1 MTLWVKH
8 TKAER
13 VALLQRA
20 EEKFKINQLALEK
33 DCWVTMVLNAL
44 FKCSCSSDLIFKGG
58 TSLSKGWNLIERFS
72 EESGNHLRE
81 QHQAVLH
88 ILYRQCEQQ
97 EQHIPH
103 YHKEFHFAHQFTR
116 IL

>member
-13 VALLQRA
+13 IALLQRA
-20 EEKFKINQLALEK
+20 EEKFHINQLALEK

-44 FKCSCSSDLIFKGG
+44 FKCSCSKELIFKGG

-72 EESGNHLRE
+72 EDIDLSVNHTFFGIEKLPRTN
-81 QHQAVLH
+81 V
-88 ILYRQCEQQ
+88 RN
-97 EQHIPH
+97 
-103 YHKEFHFAHQFTR
+103 FARKHADIYLMLSPMNWKTT
-116 IL
+116 